1 MAATFTWTIAT
12 CERNASDGGVIMVH
26 WRCNASETVGTG
38 DDAITHSAASYG
50 TQGLTPDASA
60 SDFVAYDSLTEDG
73 VKAWIWAADVDKDA
87 IQTSLQAQI
96 DEFITP
102 PTATGVPW

>member
-12 CERNASDGGVIMVH
+12 CERNVSDGGVIVAH
-26 WRCNASETVGTG
+26 WRCNAEETVGAG

-50 TQGLTPDASA
+50 TQSLTPDASA
-60 SDFVAYDSLTEDG
+60 DGFVPYDSLTEDT
-73 VKAWIWAADVDKDA
+73 VKAWIWAEDVDKDA
-87 IQTSLQAQI
+87 IENSLQQQI
-96 DEFITP
+96 NEFITP